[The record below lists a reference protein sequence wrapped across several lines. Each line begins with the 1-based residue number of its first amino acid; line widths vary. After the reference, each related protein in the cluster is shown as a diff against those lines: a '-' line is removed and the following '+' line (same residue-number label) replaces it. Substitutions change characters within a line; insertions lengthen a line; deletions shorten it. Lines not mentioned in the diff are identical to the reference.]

1 MLKSI
6 YKATPGEK
14 MSDAKARHLLYRIV
28 PLICF
33 FGHRLKGI
41 TKGCAAE
48 MVSQGCLLHARTIQR
63 LAQEF
68 LSTTYI
74 RYVDG
79 EKKTLDKP
87 ALQFAPFSMGVNR
100 NHRSIMHDEVLR
112 ARATVWM
119 RMNNVKRKGKPP
131 IRAHHFLEYLRTDL
145 LKNSGILF
153 DIHTDDP
160 SRVCL
165 AGFF

>member
-1 MLKSI
+1 LNFQCFLFVSQAVELPTDEAMLKSI

-33 FGHRLKGI
+33 FGHRLNGI

-79 EKKTLDKP
+79 EKKLWINP
-87 ALQFAPFSMGVNR
+87 HCNSR
-100 NHRSIMHDEVLR
+100 RSAWE
-112 ARATVWM
+112 
-119 RMNNVKRKGKPP
+119 
-131 IRAHHFLEYLRTDL
+131 
-145 LKNSGILF
+145 
-153 DIHTDDP
+153 
-160 SRVCL
+160 
-165 AGFF
+165 